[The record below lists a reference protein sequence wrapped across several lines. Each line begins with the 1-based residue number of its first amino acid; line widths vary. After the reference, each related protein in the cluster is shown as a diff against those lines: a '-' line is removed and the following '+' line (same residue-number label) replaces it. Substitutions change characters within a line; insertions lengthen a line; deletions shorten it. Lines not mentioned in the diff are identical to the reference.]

1 MKHYYRLLL
10 TLLLLLPTGATRL
23 QAQDFGDL
31 IGAVMDKEDEPKDDK
46 GKEDKDDKGK
56 KYSDVI
62 KNPSKTVRGFIDLH
76 LQKGRSTWRSR
87 SRSSIDRCS

>member
-46 GKEDKDDKGK
+46 AKEDKDDK
-56 KYSDVI
+56 
-62 KNPSKTVRGFIDLH
+62 
-76 LQKGRSTWRSR
+76 
-87 SRSSIDRCS
+87 